1 MNIENLA
8 EKVSLN
14 LEFSSHEILHIP
26 HNMLNWRIPHAMLHC
41 RYALEEIVKYSL
53 QEYAD
58 IISDSKRSNAL
69 ARDIAKLKQILPS
82 EIYSKLFEINDI
94 SKKQL
99 HIDREEITV
108 DDVTNTIEEV
118 YLIFKDLFGI
128 SLDRDRYSI
137 SEFDFIDSDKKYLRK
152 YIESEEIDYTK
163 PLREVESNL
172 FELEKALI
180 HIESIQAKIS
190 EFSSNELIEFG
201 IVTGRLGRYDKS
213 NRYFRKAMES
223 FQSVEDVEGESWA
236 LSNLSINASHQGE
249 LHEALAL
256 EKKSLSICIENNLES
271 SRCGCLINL
280 GCLAFDMGDYD
291 SANEYWL
298 SSLQLAVD
306 IDDDS
311 RRVYSMINLA
321 VLCQLMSL
329 IDNSDEYLSNAL
341 EIIKKYELVKTSRDR
356 DKILFNMAYNFSER
370 GDFKRAIELYVECL
384 ESTKTDDNI
393 LLEAKCLNN
402 IGQIKIILDEY
413 DEAKELIMQSL
424 NIYRES
430 GIRIGEAES
439 LGNLSQIVY
448 FNEGDIELAIS
459 LLKESLDIDRKICNK
474 LGQAK
479 TLNNLRSIYED
490 NRDIEN
496 TRKYERFLDDI
507 LTELGLTIDNIS

>member
-1 MNIENLA
+1 
-8 EKVSLN
+8 
-14 LEFSSHEILHIP
+14 
-26 HNMLNWRIPHAMLHC
+26 
-41 RYALEEIVKYSL
+41 
-53 QEYAD
+53 
-58 IISDSKRSNAL
+58 
-69 ARDIAKLKQILPS
+69 
-82 EIYSKLFEINDI
+82 
-94 SKKQL
+94 
-99 HIDREEITV
+99 
-108 DDVTNTIEEV
+108 
-118 YLIFKDLFGI
+118 
-128 SLDRDRYSI
+128 
-137 SEFDFIDSDKKYLRK
+137 
-152 YIESEEIDYTK
+152 
-163 PLREVESNL
+163 
-172 FELEKALI
+172 
-180 HIESIQAKIS
+180 
-190 EFSSNELIEFG
+190 
-201 IVTGRLGRYDKS
+201 
-213 NRYFRKAMES
+213 
-223 FQSVEDVEGESWA
+223 
-236 LSNLSINASHQGE
+236 
-249 LHEALAL
+249 L